1 MTIRKK
7 SGYHSLHWTEHQK
20 GEEAEHMG
28 KISLVL
34 GGTKS
39 GKTAYAQ
46 RLAAELSSKKGK
58 NITYIATARAL
69 DEGMKRRIAAHRSSR
84 PKEWITVEEPIK
96 ISRILQKAA
105 VDKAAV
111 IIDCLTMLSTNIL
124 MNLGEEPDPEG
135 ALRLVTSEVKAILTQ
150 AVEIEPDLIIISNH
164 VETGL
169 VAPTRLG
176 GIFQDIA
183 GISHQII
190 ASAANTVI
198 LMTAG
203 IPQKLKG

>member
-7 SGYHSLHWTEHQK
+7 SGYHFPYYKEQP
-20 GEEAEHMG
+20 EMEASEHMG
-28 KISLVL
+28 KIILVL

-39 GKTAYAQ
+39 GKTSYTQ
-46 RLAAELSSKKGK
+46 RLAAELSKSKGK
-58 NITYIATARAL
+58 NVTYIATAQGL
-69 DEGMKRRIAAHRSSR
+69 DEGMEKRISAHRSSR
-84 PKEWITVEEPIK
+84 PKEWITVEEPFK

-105 VDKAAV
+105 IDKAAV
-111 IIDCLTMLSTNIL
+111 IVDCLTMLSTNIL
-124 MNLGEEPDPEG
+124 MNLGEEPDPEE
-135 ALRLVTSEVKAILTQ
+135 ALRLVTSEVKAIITQ
-150 AVEIEPDLIIISNH
+150 SIEIDPDLIIISNH

-190 ASAANTVI
+190 ASAADTVY

>member
-1 MTIRKK
+1 
-7 SGYHSLHWTEHQK
+7 
-20 GEEAEHMG
+20 MG
-28 KISLVL
+28 KVILVL

-39 GKTAYAQ
+39 GKTSFAQ
-46 RLAAELSSKKGK
+46 KLAAELATGKGK
-58 NITYIATARAL
+58 NVTYIATARGL
-69 DEGMKRRIAAHRSSR
+69 DEGMKKRIAVHRSSR
-84 PKEWITVEEPIK
+84 PKKWITVEEPLEV
-96 ISRILQKAA
+96 SGILGKAA
-105 VDKAAV
+105 GNKAAV

-124 MNLGEEPDPEG
+124 MELGENPDAEE
-135 ALRLVTSEVKAILTQ
+135 ALRRVTSEVKAILAQ

-164 VETGL
+164 VEAGL

-190 ASAANTVI
+190 ASAADTVY